1 VGAENP
7 VRRSRASVRLPEEGY
22 QHQVDRDCR
31 STLSTKRVHTLST
44 YVIKPI
50 SLTID
55 RREDPEQELEL
66 TGHDALAG
74 TGGSSMFDGQLYG
87 TNQVRSDLDRKGV

>member
-1 VGAENP
+1 MAAT
-7 VRRSRASVRLPEEGY
+7 RIASPALRTAKPLGV
-22 QHQVDRDCR
+22 
-31 STLSTKRVHTLST
+31 
-44 YVIKPI
+44 PI

-74 TGGSSMFDGQLYG
+74 TGGSSMFYGQLYG
-87 TNQVRSDLDRKGV
+87 TSQVRSDLDRKGV